1 MPSSTFEN
9 IFGDYN
15 SVIDYKP
22 SCRTIANKVN
32 TLIEK
37 PNNHMIKKVAIKDT
51 GMSINGQSNGPISK
65 KNG

>member
-15 SVIDYKP
+15 SSTTSPVA
-22 SCRTIANKVN
+22 RTIANKVN

-51 GMSINGQSNGPISK
+51 GMSINGLKAMAQSLK
-65 KNG
+65 K